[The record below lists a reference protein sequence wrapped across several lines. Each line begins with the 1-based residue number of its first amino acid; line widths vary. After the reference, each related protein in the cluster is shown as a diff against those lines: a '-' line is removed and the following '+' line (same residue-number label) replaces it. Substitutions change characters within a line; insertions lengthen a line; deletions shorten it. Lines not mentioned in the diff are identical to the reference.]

1 MIANHFGHRFAR
13 CVSLLA
19 SFMLLLF
26 SYPLR
31 AQNLPPGTTLEA
43 RLLTPTGSRI
53 SQPGDQIEA
62 TIIAPI
68 SFHGQ
73 ILVPLGSGV
82 IGSVESVKKFGFG
95 LKQTTASI
103 HYNFAQL
110 RLPNGDLIP
119 IQTELIEVENAKE
132 RVDVDST
139 VRGIHPVASLSSSL
153 DLVTTPLL
161 FVTPVLGAPVWGEK
175 SIIAPAAV
183 PEIYFP
189 PGTELIL
196 RLTAPASLRSNVTE
210 PIGIASFSP
219 DEDSNIHHLL
229 THTAQR
235 AVKKHLPSDFVNL
248 VFLGSREEMDRAFR
262 AAGWGQ
268 AERKSPLSL
277 FRMYHALAERV
288 GYERAPMDTLLLN
301 GVPSDFVY
309 QKCLDTV
316 QKRHHVRLW
325 KEPHQANVWLGTAA
339 EDIAFRFEVAHWT
352 HATAPYIDRERAKVV
367 NDFAYTGCL
376 DTAGLVTRDPADLRT
391 NSGKARPIQTD
402 GNIAVLR
409 LNDCT
414 HPTAMPGGNAL
425 SNSKSS
431 SRLSREFTS
440 LRNGLR
446 MNVFFTAY
454 NSLRLLATRR
464 NLKPLRTTPS
474 SDLNPPGLEWLNSL
488 SPRRQAPLLS
498 TKTNQAGS
506 VK

>member
-1 MIANHFGHRFAR
+1 M
-13 CVSLLA
+13 
-19 SFMLLLF
+19 
-26 SYPLR
+26 
-31 AQNLPPGTTLEA
+31 
-43 RLLTPTGSRI
+43 
-53 SQPGDQIEA
+53 
-62 TIIAPI
+62 
-68 SFHGQ
+68 
-73 ILVPLGSGV
+73 
-82 IGSVESVKKFGFG
+82 ESVKRFGFG

-103 HYNFAQL
+103 HYHFPTL
-110 RLPNGDLIP
+110 GFPNGNTIP
-119 IQTELIEVENAKE
+119 IETELIEVENAKE
-132 RVDVDST
+132 RVDVAGT
-139 VRGIHPVASLSSSL
+139 VRGIHPAASVSSSL
-153 DLVTTPLL
+153 DLATTPLL
-161 FVTPVLGAPVWGEK
+161 FIAPVAGVPLWGAK

-196 RLTAPASLRSNVTE
+196 RLTAPASLRSSVTE
-210 PIGIASFSP
+210 PIGVTSFSP
-219 DEDSNIHHLL
+219 DDDRNIQHLL
-229 THTAQR
+229 TQTAQR
-235 AVKKHLPSDFVNL
+235 AVKKHLPSDLVNL

-262 AAGWGQ
+262 AAGWAQ

-301 GVPSDFVY
+301 EVPSDFVY
-309 QKCLDTV
+309 QKSLDTV

-325 KEPHQANVWLGTAA
+325 KEPHQSNVWLGTAA

-367 NDFAYTGCL
+367 NDFAVTGCL

-391 NSGKARPIQTD
+391 NSGVVRPIRTD

-414 HPTAMPGGNAL
+414 HPNAMPGGNAL

-431 SRLSREFTS
+431 SRLSREFAS

-446 MNVFFTAY
+446 MNVFFTSY
-454 NSLRLLATRR
+454 NSLRLVVTRR

-474 SDLNPPGLEWLNSL
+474 SDLNPPGLDWLKSL
-488 SPRRQAPLLS
+488 SPRQQAPLLS
-498 TKTNQAGS
+498 TKTN
-506 VK
+506 